1 MWGTWKKHPQH
12 YLGIY
17 IWNGQYAS
25 KGVLLKFK
33 LELALVD
40 LILTPSLPLD
50 MSCLSSNPL
59 LNWWQTPGVLQPSP
73 LKGIA
78 SRDSMRKTFKGRET
92 CHPVSNI
99 SDSIRLLNFGA
110 SERLIWSWHFLILVL
125 RSKFCLKNFLRWPS
139 WSIVTLEE
147 IQDSTVLCT
156 SSSMYEEW
164 YKCILNTCNIY
175 FPSGYSADHMDFT
188 LEDNLLKDTRCN
200 GSMCAVLFLW

>member
-1 MWGTWKKHPQH
+1 
-12 YLGIY
+12 
-17 IWNGQYAS
+17 
-25 KGVLLKFK
+25 
-33 LELALVD
+33 
-40 LILTPSLPLD
+40 

-139 WSIVTLEE
+139 WSTVTLEE
-147 IQDSTVLCT
+147 IQDSTVLRT

-175 FPSGYSADHMDFT
+175 FPSGYSTDLMDFA
-188 LEDNLLKDTRCN
+188 LDHSLLTDIPCN
-200 GSMCAVLFLW
+200 GAIFVPKVWKAVLYKSGLSTTFHKGWDPIRQTSTEVMENRLTNRQCLFRL

>member
-1 MWGTWKKHPQH
+1 MTYNSIHLIKQSKRGYNLSFHVTSWFQTPWNFSNHPCGWKLMWGTWKKHPQH

-92 CHPVSNI
+92 CHSVSNI
-99 SDSIRLLNFGA
+99 SDSIRLLNFEV
-110 SERLIWSWHFLILVL
+110 SERLV
-125 RSKFCLKNFLRWPS
+125 
-139 WSIVTLEE
+139 
-147 IQDSTVLCT
+147 
-156 SSSMYEEW
+156 
-164 YKCILNTCNIY
+164 
-175 FPSGYSADHMDFT
+175 
-188 LEDNLLKDTRCN
+188 
-200 GSMCAVLFLW
+200 